1 MLSLKTKEGLR
12 KEPYWRNH
20 WRIVL
25 ERITIIPMCILMIFS
40 IMHVNWIIITD
51 RESISIENIFSKLD
65 YLALVLGA
73 FFLIGVFYY
82 CKRRSFF
89 RRWKNI
95 LTILD
100 NETDN
105 LDTIQTIVIK
115 NLEIRNIVS
124 EIQILKFLDRFF
136 FVQYNYNN
144 ILNTLLSNLIKY
156 LTDLRSDLAT
166 RLTEQQQIL
175 EWAKSEIEHNIT
187 GTPELIVVS
196 ELQKA
201 RLDRQIEQFEEL
213 QRVLVRI

>member
-1 MLSLKTKEGLR
+1 
-12 KEPYWRNH
+12 
-20 WRIVL
+20 
-25 ERITIIPMCILMIFS
+25 MIFS
-40 IMHVNWIIITD
+40 IMRVNWIIITD

-82 CKRRSFF
+82 YKRRSFF

-124 EIQILKFLDRFF
+124 EIQILKFLDKFF
-136 FVQYNYNN
+136 FVQYNYSN

-166 RLTEQQQIL
+166 RLSEQRSTLESAKTEV
-175 EWAKSEIEHNIT
+175 EKNIT
-187 GTPELIVVS
+187 GTPELLAVS
-196 ELQKA
+196 EAQQV

-213 QRVLVRI
+213 QRVLVRV